1 MNNNDDQPIA
11 RRTRSQTAARRA
23 TDAEEAARQ
32 RAIHRESER
41 LESERERQVRIQQN
55 FARIGP
61 HDVVANF
68 TAATRASINAAQTTR
83 ISERLGDEIQRIRN
97 ANITNIQELRQ
108 ELRRQSRQPSR
119 QPSRAVRD
127 AEERRRQIIE
137 ARQIMDVN
145 VSSLY
150 NMSQDLY
157 EYLNVDQMLYFARN
171 SITDN
176 YYFRKLELSYG
187 IPTIDKFN
195 QICQNIIDNIPS
207 NADISAL
214 PYRFD
219 IDYYCQIVNFL
230 EQINTQF
237 LLVSNKSSIKAMLIS
252 ELTNSINNEKI
263 TIDNLRGHLTNV
275 LSTIDRS
282 QNSVITAINETIS
295 KLNMRYD
302 NLNSITSSI
311 IASHFRDNE
320 FEKIRIYTLYILQ
333 AAITLSKIFLLLII
347 KLYNIQDQALSLNEK
362 QRKYGE
368 IILNMYDGIANL
380 LI

>member
-1 MNNNDDQPIA
+1 
-11 RRTRSQTAARRA
+11 
-23 TDAEEAARQ
+23 
-32 RAIHRESER
+32 
-41 LESERERQVRIQQN
+41 
-55 FARIGP
+55 
-61 HDVVANF
+61 
-68 TAATRASINAAQTTR
+68 
-83 ISERLGDEIQRIRN
+83 
-97 ANITNIQELRQ
+97 
-108 ELRRQSRQPSR
+108 
-119 QPSRAVRD
+119 
-127 AEERRRQIIE
+127 
-137 ARQIMDVN
+137 MDVN

-157 EYLNVDQMLYFARN
+157 EYLNVDQMLYFTRN

-195 QICQNIIDNIPS
+195 QISQNIIDNIPS

-282 QNSVITAINETIS
+282 QNTVITAINETIS

-302 NLNSITSSI
+302 N
-311 IASHFRDNE
+311 
-320 FEKIRIYTLYILQ
+320 
-333 AAITLSKIFLLLII
+333 
-347 KLYNIQDQALSLNEK
+347 
-362 QRKYGE
+362 
-368 IILNMYDGIANL
+368 
-380 LI
+380 